1 MRRWLW
7 LVVPLLVVALASLAI
22 ACDDDEEEGAP
33 AGETP
38 AAEEETPAAEAGRLV
53 ADIQPFGADSTASGI
68 AVLTETADGTT
79 QVEVEVT
86 GLPEGPHANHIHH
99 GTCDAQGEIHV
110 TLEVLEAGADGT
122 ASGTTTDFQDTDPDP
137 EFSHFAQGHY
147 YAVHAGGGDVIG
159 CGDVVEG

>member
-7 LVVPLLVVALASLAI
+7 LIAPLLVVTLASLTI
-22 ACDDDEEEGAP
+22 ACDDEEEVAP

-38 AAEEETPAAEAGRLV
+38 VAGESPAAEAGRLV
-53 ADIQPFGADSTASGI
+53 ADIQPAFDGSTASGT

-79 QVEVEVT
+79 EVEVEMT
-86 GLPEGPHANHIHH
+86 GLPEGAHANHLHH
-99 GTCDAQGEIHV
+99 GTCPPDTQGEIHV

-122 ASGTTTDFQDTDPDP
+122 ASATTTDFQETDPDP

-147 YAVHAGGGDVIG
+147 VAVHAGGGEVIG
-159 CGDVVEG
+159 CGDVVAE

>member
-1 MRRWLW
+1 VRKWLW
-7 LVVPLLVVALASLAI
+7 LIALLLVVALASLAI
-22 ACDDDEEEGAP
+22 ACDDEEEGAP

-38 AAEEETPAAEAGRLV
+38 AAGEETPAEVAGRLV
-53 ADIQPFGADSTASGI
+53 ADIQPFGTDSTASGA

-79 QVEVEVT
+79 EVDVAMS

-122 ASGTTTDFQDTDPDP
+122 ASATTTDFQEEDPDP
-137 EFSHFAQGHY
+137 EFSHWLARDHY
-147 YAVHAGGGDVIG
+147 VAVHAADGEVIG
-159 CGDVVEG
+159 CGDVVAE